1 MNHTEQPKDTPN
13 TTATAHVGISLD
25 DMSMLNQ
32 VLQQVKGISCVS
44 CPETFDVAEQ
54 TTTE

>member
-1 MNHTEQPKDTPN
+1 MNHKEESSETYTHEAPT
-13 TTATAHVGISLD
+13 GFGMSRD

-32 VLQQVKGISCVS
+32 VLQQVQGISCVS

>member
-1 MNHTEQPKDTPN
+1 MNHTKQSDTP
-13 TTATAHVGISLD
+13 TTEAASGLGMSAD

-44 CPETFDVAEQ
+44 HPAVYD
-54 TTTE
+54 TTQQAVSE

>member
-1 MNHTEQPKDTPN
+1 MNRTKQTDTL
-13 TTATAHVGISLD
+13 TTDTASGIGMSSD

-44 CPETFDVAEQ
+44 HPTTFDVAEQ
-54 TTTE
+54 LAE

>member
-1 MNHTEQPKDTPN
+1 MNHTKQPTPP
-13 TTATAHVGISLD
+13 TVEAISGIGMSPD

-44 CPETFDVAEQ
+44 QPVVYDEVVAE
-54 TTTE
+54 